1 MLNPTFAYQ
10 NMGLGIKF
18 RIYHPC
24 TILTRQLCHNFA
36 TYLPRENL
44 CRLIFSSSGGFCIC
58 RWDMFKNVKNPC
70 HALRKTFL

>member
-10 NMGLGIKF
+10 NMGLGSKF

-24 TILTRQLCHNFA
+24 TIFTPQLCHNFA

-44 CRLIFSSSGGFCIC
+44 CRFIFFVQWRLLHMPLGYVQK
-58 RWDMFKNVKNPC
+58 R
-70 HALRKTFL
+70 